1 MLPAG
6 RATGGPF
13 SARHHRGCL
22 KFNLAGV
29 VEQVGNAVT
38 RFQPGDRVTFDSMV
52 SCGNCGFCR
61 AGHANLCDRR
71 QVLGVSCGEYRRHGA
86 FAELIAVPEHI
97 VFELPESMGFEQA
110 ALVEAVSVAV
120 HAVARTPI
128 SLGDSAVVVGAGM
141 IGSLVVQALKVAGA
155 GQVIAIDLDDDK
167 LALARQL
174 GASHTIRADLED
186 PVAMV
191 RSLTGGRGADLSM
204 EVVGATPTVK
214 TAIESVRKGGSVCL
228 VGNLSPKVEL
238 PLQSV
243 VTREISLYGTCG
255 CNGEYPACLEL
266 MGQGRINVQPLISQR
281 VSLAETPDWFERL
294 HRGEPGLMKVIV
306 EPNRLA

>member
-1 MLPAG
+1 
-6 RATGGPF
+6 
-13 SARHHRGCL
+13 
-22 KFNLAGV
+22 
-29 VEQVGNAVT
+29 
-38 RFQPGDRVTFDSMV
+38 
-52 SCGNCGFCR
+52 
-61 AGHANLCDRR
+61 
-71 QVLGVSCGEYRRHGA
+71 
-86 FAELIAVPEHI
+86 
-97 VFELPESMGFEQA
+97 
-110 ALVEAVSVAV
+110 
-120 HAVARTPI
+120 
-128 SLGDSAVVVGAGM
+128 
-141 IGSLVVQALKVAGA
+141 
-155 GQVIAIDLDDDK
+155 
-167 LALARQL
+167 
-174 GASHTIRADLED
+174 
-186 PVAMV
+186 MV